1 MNCKILFCGFFLL
14 IIINS
19 IVVIDLLGIV
29 FYEFYN
35 FYCDFFNL
43 KEIKLEYLLFL
54 IKFYIFYNKFFLNNL
69 VFFRFID
76 CLNES
81 F

>member
-1 MNCKILFCGFFLL
+1 MNRKILFRGFFLL

-35 FYCDFFNL
+35 FYRDFFNL
-43 KEIKLEYLLFL
+43 KEIKLEYSLFL

-76 CLNES
+76 RLNES